1 MNISVNTRYY
11 MLNFDIK
18 VELYPDYTNVD
29 IAASKGEM
37 ISDVKEEV
45 NPQALADYL
54 AFVDEAKSI
63 LEDYDL
69 MILEKSNSKSSD
81 TSKYFTL
88 ADLEQNVIG
97 TMKFVIFLRISNHE
111 PTDDPETLEWIRQKR
126 EHTKEKYNVKWKVR
140 NIIVNKKEFSD
151 YDEAID
157 YIEECAEK
165 YSNTL
170 KRRPKNN

>member
-1 MNISVNTRYY
+1 MKISVNTRYT
-11 MLNFDIK
+11 MLNLDIK
-18 VELYPDYTNVD
+18 VELCPDYTNVD
-29 IAASKGEM
+29 IAAAKGEM
-37 ISDVKEEV
+37 ISDIKDEI

-54 AFVDEAKSI
+54 AFIDEAKSI

-69 MILEKSNSKSSD
+69 MIMGKSDSKSSD

-88 ADLEQNVIG
+88 ADLEQNVVG

-126 EHTKEKYNVKWKVR
+126 ERTKEKYGVKWKVR

-157 YIEECAEK
+157 YIEECAER

-170 KRRPKNN
+170 KRRPKHD